1 MFNFSSFKFISQQ
14 LSVLKKGPKFTPTS
28 KGNHLIL
35 KNDIYDF
42 TRRLHIKEFF
52 NNIDNQDES
61 IVRNK
66 STKKIT
72 SNDTELVEIIRELEN
87 LEPVY
92 KDFTYNLSREKQKA
106 LIEISQNEDIVIKPS
121 DKGGGLVIM
130 NKQYYK
136 EEIFITGHLSTNVHR
151 EAPINADK
159 TVYMNLKTLVDT
171 Y

>member
-1 MFNFSSFKFISQQ
+1 M
-14 LSVLKKGPKFTPTS
+14 
-28 KGNHLIL
+28 IL

-72 SNDTELVEIIRELEN
+72 SNDPELVEIIRELEN

-92 KDFTYNLSREKQKA
+92 KDFTYNLSREQQKA
-106 LIEISQNEDIVIKPS
+106 LIEISQNEDIIIKPS

-130 NKQYYK
+130 NKKYNK
-136 EEIFITGHLSTNVHR
+136 EEKVIKGHLSTNVYQQ
-151 EAPINADK
+151 AA
-159 TVYMNLKTLVDT
+159 LKCR
-171 Y
+171 